1 MSYKMQTI
9 TVGETYMI
17 VNGNPLKS
25 GNTFYGK
32 VVRKNQF
39 VPTVVTVLV
48 DGIEL
53 RCLFHP
59 TKYYGWTFYKKQPIF
74 NNEIQ
79 ELLAWLH

>member
-1 MSYKMQTI
+1 MQAKAI

-32 VVRKNQF
+32 IVKTNRCL
-39 VPTVVTVLV
+39 PSIVTVLV

-59 TKYYGWTFYKKQPIF
+59 EKSYGWTFYKKKPIF
-74 NNEIQ
+74 NTEIQ
-79 ELLAWLH
+79 EIQAWLH

>member
-1 MSYKMQTI
+1 MKVKEI
-9 TVGETYMI
+9 TFGETYMI

-32 VVRKNQF
+32 VIRKNNLF
-39 VPTVVTVLV
+39 PVIVTVLV

-59 TKYYGWTFYKKQPIF
+59 DKSYGWTFYKKKPIF
-74 NNEIQ
+74 NSETQEI
-79 ELLAWLH
+79 LNWLH